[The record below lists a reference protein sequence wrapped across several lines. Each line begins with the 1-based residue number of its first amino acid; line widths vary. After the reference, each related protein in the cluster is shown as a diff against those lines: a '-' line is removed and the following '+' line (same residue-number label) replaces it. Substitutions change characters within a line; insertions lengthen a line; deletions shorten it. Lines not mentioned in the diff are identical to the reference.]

1 MSRFFSMRYITFM
14 TYTLKTAQFEGPFDT
29 LLDLIEREKLSI
41 NEIALAHVAD
51 GFFQYVKTEAVAH
64 EEFAAFLVVA
74 STLMLIKSRSLL
86 PGFHITKEEE
96 KNIQELEERLE
107 IYKRI
112 RAFAAMLGERIA
124 ERKRMF
130 SRPAFAEERPAFI
143 PPSFLSLDDLK
154 KALDQIVVRM
164 PKPEELPQTR
174 VGRVVSLEEVI
185 AAIES
190 RMQGALE
197 TTFQQMIDPRN
208 LPAGRHGL
216 SVVGREKIDIIMNF
230 LALLELLKRGVVHIE
245 QKMPFGA
252 MVVRNAE

>member
-1 MSRFFSMRYITFM
+1 MA
-14 TYTLKTAQFEGPFDT
+14 YTLKIAQFEGPFDT

-96 KNIQELEERLE
+96 KSIQELEERLE

-112 RAFAAMLGERIA
+112 RAFTTLLGERVRRG
-124 ERKRMF
+124 ERMF

-143 PPSFLSLDDLK
+143 PPSLLSLDDLK
-154 KALDQIVVRM
+154 KALGQIVARM

-174 VGRVVSLEEVI
+174 VGRVVSLEETIAVI
-185 AAIES
+185 ETRVQS
-190 RMQGALE
+190 ALE
-197 TTFQQMIDPRN
+197 TTFQQMTD
-208 LPAGRHGL
+208 AAK
-216 SVVGREKIDIIMNF
+216 EKIDIIMNF

-245 QKMPFGA
+245 QKTPFGA

>member
-1 MSRFFSMRYITFM
+1 M
-14 TYTLKTAQFEGPFDT
+14 TYALKTTQFEGPFDT

-41 NEIALAHVAD
+41 NEIALAQVAE

-86 PGFHITKEEE
+86 PGFSITKEEE
-96 KNIQELEERLE
+96 KSIKELEERLE

-112 RAFAAMLGERIA
+112 RAFAVLLGERA
-124 ERKRMF
+124 RQGDRMF

-143 PPSFLSLDDLK
+143 PPSTPRGGVGLSLDDLR
-154 KALDQIVVRM
+154 KALDQIVARI

-174 VGRVVSLEEVI
+174 VGRMVSLEEIIV
-185 AAIES
+185 AIEA
-190 RMQGALE
+190 RVQGALE
-197 TTFQQMIDPRN
+197 TTFQQMTS
-208 LPAGRHGL
+208 AAK
-216 SVVGREKIDIIMNF
+216 EKIDIIINF

-245 QKMPFGA
+245 QKTPFGA